1 MDEFFPTR
9 IFEVDTFLFFVLI
22 LMRVSG
28 LFVSMP
34 IIGSLNVPMMV
45 KTGLSGLIAM
55 LLVAVMPP
63 LSQGI
68 PHSLGPFLVI
78 GAYELLIG
86 IGMGFIVS
94 LMFSAI
100 QIAGELMD
108 LQSGFGM
115 MNIFNPAMETQ
126 FPIFGFYLFILWSMF
141 FLWVNGH
148 LVVLQVLGD
157 SYKSL
162 PIGILGSMD
171 KNFGWEIAK
180 LGQIVF
186 VFGVRLAGPIIV
198 TMILAYAVM
207 GILGRAIPQIHLL
220 VIGFPI
226 TIGLGMTVIGLSL
239 NIYVGVFDEMA
250 REMVREVQ
258 LFIRGLG

>member
-100 QIAGELMD
+100 QIAGEL
-108 LQSGFGM
+108 
-115 MNIFNPAMETQ
+115 METQ

>member
-1 MDEFFPTR
+1 M
-9 IFEVDTFLFFVLI
+9 
-22 LMRVSG
+22 MG

-34 IIGSLNVPMMV
+34 IFGSLNVPMMV
-45 KTGLSGLIAM
+45 KAGLSGLIAIM
-55 LLVAVMPP
+55 LVSVMSP
-63 LSQGI
+63 LPHGI
-68 PHSLGPFLVI
+68 PHSFGSFLVI

-86 IGMGFIVS
+86 IGIGFIVS
-94 LMFSAI
+94 LMFYAI

-157 SYKSL
+157 SYRSL
-162 PIGILGSMD
+162 PIGVFGSMD
-171 KNFGWEIAK
+171 KSFGLEIAN
-180 LGQIVF
+180 LGQTMF
-186 VFGVRLAGPIIV
+186 VLGVRLAGPVIV

-207 GILGRAIPQIHLL
+207 GILGRAIPQINLL
-220 VIGFPI
+220 VTGFPI
-226 TIGLGMTVIGLSL
+226 TIGLGMIIVGLSMQ
-239 NIYVGVFDEMA
+239 IYMGVFEEMA
-250 REMVREVQ
+250 QEMVREVQ